1 MCFDTLFYQD
11 LENLAPKKVDWDLKR
26 IVQKSLDKLER
37 RTQRSIAEL
46 IRERIKSQLKQDQTV
61 VEEEK

>member
-1 MCFDTLFYQD
+1 

-26 IVQKSLDKLER
+26 ILQKSLDKLER

-46 IRERIKSQLKQDQTV
+46 IRERIKCDLKQDTSKGNDAV
-61 VEEEK
+61 MD